1 MAKTGSINR
10 NNKRKKLAKS
20 LAPKR
25 AKLKA
30 QIYKKDLP
38 LEERF
43 NLVMKLASLP
53 RNSAKTRVRNRCAV
67 TGRPR
72 GYCSKMGLSRNLVRE
87 LAAKGM
93 LPGIVKAS
101 W

>member
-1 MAKTGSINR
+1 MAKIGSINR
-10 NNKRKKLAKS
+10 NEKRKKLVKS
-20 LAPKR
+20 FRLKR
-25 AKLKA
+25 EGLSS
-30 QIYKKDLP
+30 QIRDKKLP

-43 NLVMKLASLP
+43 ELVLKLADLP
-53 RNSAKTRVRNRCAV
+53 RNSAKNRVRNRCAI

-72 GYCSKMGLSRNLVRE
+72 GFHRKMGLSRNVLRE

-93 LPGIVKAS
+93 LPGVIKAS

>member
-1 MAKTGSINR
+1 MAKIGSINR
-10 NNKRKKLAKS
+10 NEKRKKLVKS
-20 LAPKR
+20 FTSKR
-25 AKLKA
+25 EALSSKIKDKKLS
-30 QIYKKDLP
+30 

-43 NLVMKLASLP
+43 ELVLKLADLP
-53 RNSAKTRVRNRCAV
+53 RNSAKTRVRNRCAI

-72 GYCSKMGLSRNLVRE
+72 AFNRKMGLSRNVLRE

-93 LPGIVKAS
+93 LPGVVKAS

>member
-1 MAKTGSINR
+1 MAKVGSVNR
-10 NNKRKKLAKS
+10 NEKRKKLAKS
-20 LAPKR
+20 SMAKR
-25 AKLKA
+25 KA
-30 QIYKKDLP
+30 MTEKIKDKSTS

-43 NLVMKLASLP
+43 ELVLKLASLP
-53 RNSAKTRVRNRCAV
+53 RNGAQVRVRNRCAL

-72 GYCSKMGLSRNLVRE
+72 GCFRKMGLSRNMIRQ
-87 LAAKGM
+87 LAAEGK

>member
-1 MAKTGSINR
+1 MEKIGSINR
-10 NNKRKKLAKS
+10 NEKRKKLVKS
-20 LAPKR
+20 FRLKR
-25 AKLKA
+25 EGLSS
-30 QIYKKDLP
+30 QIRDKKLP

-43 NLVMKLASLP
+43 ELVLKLADLP
-53 RNSAKTRVRNRCAV
+53 RNSAKNRVRNRCAI

-72 GYCSKMGLSRNLVRE
+72 GFHRKMGLSRNVLRE

-93 LPGIVKAS
+93 LPGVIKAS